1 MLAYLMQ
8 IDIEWRN
15 KEANFRKV
23 RQMAQAAGVRP
34 GGWLLLPEMFATG
47 FDVEH
52 GDLSEGEGFELR
64 TTAAFLADLAQE
76 TGCIVQ
82 GSGITAEPLGKKLNI
97 AVAYASNGERLMG
110 YAKLHPFTA
119 GGEHKRF
126 QSGSEL
132 CAYSLEEGLRVCPFI
147 CYDLRF
153 PEVFR
158 HGVRRGAEVFSVQA
172 NWPRVRHAQWPVL
185 LQARAIE
192 NQAYVLG
199 VNRCG
204 RDRFLEYA
212 GGSVAY
218 DPYGRELARAGEE
231 ECVLTVELDASLV
244 AKLRSD
250 FPVLGDIRPEF
261 LGLS

>member
-1 MLAYLMQ
+1 MLAYLLQ

-15 KEANFRKV
+15 KEANFQKV
-23 RQMAQAAGVRP
+23 RKMIQFSGVRP
-34 GGWLLLPEMFATG
+34 GGLILLPEMFATG

-52 GDLSEGEGFELR
+52 GDLSEGEGFELDA
-64 TTAAFLADLAQE
+64 TAAFLADLALE

-82 GSGITAEPLGKKLNI
+82 GSGITAGPSGKKLNI
-97 AVAYASNGERLMG
+97 AVAYAPGGTRLAG
-110 YAKLHPFTA
+110 YAKMHPFTA

-126 QSGSEL
+126 EAGSGL
-132 CAYSLEEGLRVCPFI
+132 SLYNLAEGLSVCPFI

-158 HGVRRGAEVFSVQA
+158 HGVRRGAEVFTVQA
-172 NWPRVRHAQWPVL
+172 NWPRARHAQWPVL

-204 RDRFLEYA
+204 SDRFLDYA
-212 GGSVAY
+212 GGSVAF
-218 DPYGRELARAGEE
+218 DPYGRELARAGEG
-231 ECVLTVELDASLV
+231 ECVLTVELDAVLV

-261 LGLS
+261 LGLA